1 MITDET
7 TVAKD
12 LVNAATPV
20 RDLSTKMEAVGF
32 VEDWCKA
39 VRAETERRLLNREE
53 VPGFG
58 LNWAARVRAS
68 GRTRKPSRNWCAN
81 SSGCARPMPTT

>member
-1 MITDET
+1 
-7 TVAKD
+7 
-12 LVNAATPV
+12 
-20 RDLSTKMEAVGF
+20 MEAVGF

-58 LNWAARVRAS
+58 LELGRQGPRKWTDKEAVETGARAVPAARGRCVQHEAQEPDTVRRPADQA
-68 GRTRKPSRNWCAN
+68 GRR
-81 SSGCARPMPTT
+81 

>member
-1 MITDET
+1 M
-7 TVAKD
+7 
-12 LVNAATPV
+12 NAATPV

-58 LNWAARVRAS
+58 LELAAKARAS
-68 GRTRKPSRNWCAN
+68 GRTRKLSRSWCAN
-81 SSGCARPMPTT
+81 SSGCARPTPTT